1 MDEKNL
7 DAQQQQHQ
15 HQQPAPPVAATPRSP
30 STANTVTWQH
40 HGQLSE
46 DRSALPRS
54 SFDAEKHEH
63 LRDLTDDSDDD
74 EASSTSES
82 SRDRSCSDEP
92 SAPGPPRVAAR
103 AKTSV
108 KAAAA
113 RGDVLSRTVS
123 EVRDGIP
130 NQRDLE
136 LGGVDGNNDGDKLA
150 AASAGEGGEP
160 VAAVAMDND
169 PNLVQWAGRDDPDN
183 PKNWTMKRKW
193 AAVLCVSSFTLIS
206 PVASSMVAPALNAI
220 GDDLAIEGE
229 LERALVLSIFVAAY
243 ALGPLAWGP
252 LSELYGRTIVLQ
264 SSNLVFL
271 VFNLGCGFARTEAQM
286 IAFRF
291 LAGIGGSAPLAIG
304 GGLLSDLFDP
314 EQRGKAM
321 SVYSLMPLLGP
332 AIGPIAGGWIA
343 ERTSWRWVF
352 YSTTIACGV
361 VQAAGLL
368 FLQETYAPVLLQ
380 RRRALLA
387 RQTGNALLRTAYD
400 RPDRT
405 LAQTLAVAL
414 TRPFRLLLTQPIVQV
429 MSLYM
434 MYLYGMIYLVL
445 STFPALWTGTYHES
459 VGVGGLN
466 YLSLGI
472 GFFIGT
478 QVCAPLQDRI
488 YAALKRR
495 YVPGGGPGR
504 PEFRVP
510 MMVPG
515 ALLVPAGLL
524 VYSWTADAAA
534 HWVWPNVGAAIY
546 AAGTIISFQCVQGY
560 MVDSYAR
567 YAASAVGAMTVLRS
581 LAGFGFPLFAPYM
594 YAALGFGKGGTVLA
608 ACAVGI
614 GWPSPV
620 LLWVYGARLRA
631 RSKFSS

>member
-1 MDEKNL
+1 MDEKNSM
-7 DAQQQQHQ
+7 AEQS
-15 HQQPAPPVAATPRSP
+15 APGVTPRSP
-30 STANTVTWQH
+30 STASTVTSHHQH
-40 HGQLSE
+40 QQLE
-46 DRSALPRS
+46 DRSAPHS
-54 SFDAEKHEH
+54 DFDPEKHEH
-63 LRDLTDDSDDD
+63 LRTLTDSEDD
-74 EASSTSES
+74 ASSTSES
-82 SRDRSCSDEP
+82 RRGRSEPLSR
-92 SAPGPPRVAAR
+92 AATT
-103 AKTSV
+103 KSTKST
-108 KAAAA
+108 AA
-113 RGDVLSRTVS
+113 DPLSRTVS
-123 EVRDGIP
+123 EGRDGIP

-136 LGGVDGNNDGDKLA
+136 LGGDGDGKDGEKVTAEAQA
-150 AASAGEGGEP
+150 AAAT
-160 VAAVAMDND
+160 DDD
-169 PNLVQWAGRDDPDN
+169 PNLVRWAGPDDPDN
-183 PKNWTMKRKW
+183 PKNWPMKRKW
-193 AAVLCVSSFTLIS
+193 AAVLCVSFFTLIS

-220 GDDLAIEGE
+220 GDDLAIEGG

-243 ALGPLAWGP
+243 ALGPLLWGP
-252 LSELYGRTIVLQ
+252 LSELYGRTIILQ

-271 VFNLGCGFARTEAQM
+271 LFNLGCGLARTEGQM

-304 GGLLSDLFDP
+304 GGLLSDLFNP

-361 VQAAGLL
+361 IQTAGLF

-380 RRRALLA
+380 RRRARLA
-387 RQTGNALLRTAYD
+387 RQTGNAELRTEFD

-405 LAQTLAVAL
+405 LAQTLGIAL
-414 TRPFRLLLTQPIVQV
+414 TRPFRLLVTQPIVQV

-445 STFPALWTGTYHES
+445 STFPTLWTETYHES
-459 VGVGGLN
+459 VGIGGLN

-495 YVPGGGPGR
+495 YVPAGGPGR

-510 MMVPG
+510 MMIPG
-515 ALLVPAGLL
+515 GLLVPVGLL
-524 VYSWTADAAA
+524 VYSWTADAAT
-534 HWVWPNVGAAIY
+534 HWIWPNVGAAIY
-546 AAGTIISFQCVQGY
+546 AAGTIISFQCVQGF

-594 YAALGFGKGGTVLA
+594 YAALGLGKGGTVLA

-614 GWPSPV
+614 GWPSPI

-631 RSKFSS
+631 KSKFSS